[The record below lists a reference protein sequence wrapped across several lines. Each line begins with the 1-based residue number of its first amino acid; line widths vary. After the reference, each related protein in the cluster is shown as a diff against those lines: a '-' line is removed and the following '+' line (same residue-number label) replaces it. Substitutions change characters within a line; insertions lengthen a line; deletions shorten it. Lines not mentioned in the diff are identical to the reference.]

1 MRVPPNLKYVLVALI
16 AIAAIVLGTL
26 YLPTIIPGIGKI
38 LTSILMVGM
47 GLLIVFTF
55 LKPMFT
61 FLYVRADG
69 LLEVFTDK
77 QGKGFHVFAYHLNS
91 GGESAGGST
100 RDIQQYYFAAD
111 TGKLFFRN
119 VYTHNM
125 EPASGR
131 SGWEGY
137 LSFEES
143 VLTSPMFEKS
153 MAKLSGKSG
162 ILLQLGEKLKPTGDD
177 HYLFMMDGKSIE
189 LKKYSGVVDEGIMI
203 TCTNNAGQLLW
214 KKKI

>member
-1 MRVPPNLKYVLVALI
+1 MRFPPNLKYVLIAII

-38 LTSILMVGM
+38 LTNILVWGMV
-47 GLLIVFTF
+47 LLMIFVFI
-55 LKPMFT
+55 KPMFT
-61 FLYVRADG
+61 FLYARADG

-91 GGESAGGST
+91 GGVSSGGST
-100 RDIQQYYFAAD
+100 RDIQQYYIVAD

-143 VLTSPMFEKS
+143 VPTSPMFNKS
-153 MAKLSGKSG
+153 MSKLSGKTG
-162 ILLQLGEKLKPTGDD
+162 TLLQLGEKIKPTGDD
-177 HYLFMMDGKSIE
+177 HYLFTMDGKNIE
-189 LKKYSGVVDEGIMI
+189 LKKYNGVVDEGIVI
-203 TCTNNAGQLLW
+203 TYTDQAGQLLW
-214 KKKI
+214 KRKI